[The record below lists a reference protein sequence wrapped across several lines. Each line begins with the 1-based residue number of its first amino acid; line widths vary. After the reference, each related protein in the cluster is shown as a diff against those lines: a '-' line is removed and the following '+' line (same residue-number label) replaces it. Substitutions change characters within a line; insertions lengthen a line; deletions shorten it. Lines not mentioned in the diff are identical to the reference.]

1 MVLSQNEM
9 FQKEDKTM
17 RISRLGSIVAI
28 AIVAICNNGSARAQN
43 PFTIQLTVPG
53 SPVVT
58 EGFTGVDNA
67 INSIS
72 NQANLTRL
80 APTYTDPASAA
91 QFAINLRGLTGTLTY
106 PVGSTA
112 LVVYIPGGGINQTF
126 DSGTSRADSVELFR
140 RCVEQ
145 GVCGNVFH
153 GLANTAADPFAG
165 NPNSLMNQMVAGD
178 FGHAV
183 ANATGASQP
192 GASVDARFGSFSGA
206 GLTSNNIALP
216 LGYSWRLSERDG
228 LDLDVPL
235 SFTDTNGAKSYSG
248 NVGVLWRHRILT
260 NWTLQPSVRFGG
272 VGSVDLGSAAG
283 AWSVGLN
290 STLKFDLPASW
301 QLVVA
306 NGITYI
312 SSVPVS
318 VGKYTVDY
326 KLSNTVFRNG
336 LIATHDLGFKL
347 ANLPMRGS
355 LFIID
360 TRFTGDAVYTSSYQE
375 FGVFAASGSLTPINS
390 ARPTCWARTVLMASL

>member
-1 MVLSQNEM
+1 MIG
-9 FQKEDKTM
+9 KT
-17 RISRLGSIVAI
+17 RVAHLATI
-28 AIVAICNNGSARAQN
+28 AVAALAVNKPAQAQD

-53 SPVVT
+53 SPVVS
-58 EGFTGVDNA
+58 EGFISVDNA

-72 NQANLTRL
+72 NQANITRL
-80 APTYTDPASAA
+80 APTYTDPVSPA

-106 PVGSTA
+106 PAESTA
-112 LVVYIPGGGINQTF
+112 LVVSIPGGGVNQTF
-126 DSGTSRADSVELFR
+126 DSGTSRADSAELFR

-145 GVCGNVFH
+145 GVCGNLIH

-165 NPNSLMNQMVAGD
+165 NPNSLTNQMVAGD

-183 ANATGASQP
+183 ADATGASQP
-192 GASVDARFGSFSGA
+192 GASLDARFGSFSGA

-216 LGYSWRLSERDG
+216 LGYSWRLSARDG

-235 SFTDTNGAKSYSG
+235 SITDTGGAKSYSG
-248 NVGVLWRHRILT
+248 NVGVLWRHKVLT

-272 VGSVDLGSAAG
+272 VGSADLGSAAG

-290 STLKFDLPASW
+290 STVKFDLPASW

-312 SSVPVS
+312 SSIPVS
-318 VGKYTVDY
+318 IGKYSIDY
-326 KLSNTVFRNG
+326 KLSNVVFRNG
-336 LIATHDLGFKL
+336 LIATRDLGFKL
-347 ANLPMRGS
+347 VNLPMRGS

-375 FGVFAASGSLTPINS
+375 FGFFAAAGSLAP
-390 ARPTCWARTVLMASL
+390 VKLGASYLLGAHGTHGFAVNTGVTF